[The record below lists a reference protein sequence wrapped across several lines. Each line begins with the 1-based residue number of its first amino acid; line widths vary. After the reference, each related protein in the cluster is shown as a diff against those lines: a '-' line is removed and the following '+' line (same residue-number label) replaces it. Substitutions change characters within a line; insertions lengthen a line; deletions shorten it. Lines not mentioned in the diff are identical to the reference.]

1 MNIEFDVKNSI
12 LIYWCHLYI
21 RISLNRIKTG
31 SRTIEDLRN
40 SMKAASNRWKIS
52 SYDELPEEPIT
63 NYMDVCNYVF
73 YFLYLK
79 SSIQLMALTINFI
92 TSFY

>member
-1 MNIEFDVKNSI
+1 MNIELLSTKIAIPDVKNII
-12 LIYWCHLYI
+12 LIYWCHLYAII
-21 RISLNRIKTG
+21 RVSLNRIKTG

-52 SYDELPEEPIT
+52 SDDELPEEPIT

-79 SSIQLMALTINFI
+79 SYNSWL
-92 TSFY
+92 